1 MEHWYASTTLVD
13 AVITLT
19 VLELLALWGFHKWT
33 GRGLAPADY
42 LLNGFAGL
50 GLMVA
55 LRGALM
61 PQWGLVA
68 LGLLAAGAAHYAD
81 LLLRARR
88 KSYSNPACPLRAFAL
103 ADRKPK
109 G

>member
-1 MEHWYASTTLVD
+1 MEHWYASGALVD
-13 AVITLT
+13 GVIALT
-19 VLELLALWGFHKWT
+19 TLELLALWVFHKRT

-42 LLNGFAGL
+42 LLNGLAGL
-50 GLMVA
+50 ALMVA
-55 LRGALM
+55 LRGALT

-81 LLLRARR
+81 LLLRMRR
-88 KSYSNPACPLRAFAL
+88 K
-103 ADRKPK
+103 

>member
-1 MEHWYASTTLVD
+1 M
-13 AVITLT
+13 
-19 VLELLALWGFHKWT
+19 LELLALWGFHKWT